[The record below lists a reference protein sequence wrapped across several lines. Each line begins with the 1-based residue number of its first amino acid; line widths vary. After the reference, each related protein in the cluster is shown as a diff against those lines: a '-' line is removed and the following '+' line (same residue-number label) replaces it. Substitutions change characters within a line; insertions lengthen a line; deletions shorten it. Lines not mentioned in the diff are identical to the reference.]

1 LLETIIPQNLHFNG
15 FEVSHRFPGVGEKIM
30 VLNARKIFQ
39 KIHRQQ
45 LILLAIEDITE
56 HRHAQQ
62 VIAEREAWLRN
73 MADNAPVMIW
83 VVDADKRVTFFNK
96 TWLEYTG
103 QKPETETGIG
113 WTQAIH
119 PDDRNVFL
127 KQYDAF
133 FNQKKPFRLEFRL
146 LNYEG
151 EYRWILNNGK
161 PNFNKDETF
170 RGYIVSCTEI
180 HDKKL
185 MQQEL
190 EKHVQERTDDLQ
202 QMNRELE
209 RSNNELQQF
218 AYVASHDLQEP
229 LRKIMTF
236 SDRLQQHFGNA
247 LSEKGNGYVEK
258 IIDSSKRM
266 TRLID
271 DLLNFSKITRQT
283 EPFKRTNLNTIV
295 KNVLGDF
302 DEIMKDKKAKVEYKE
317 LPVIQAIPVQM
328 EQLFHN
334 LISNGLKFSGKA
346 KQPLITITARPLDK
360 KHIDR
365 FPQLNVDTDYYEI
378 IVKDNG
384 IGFDEEYA
392 DQIFVIFQRLNDK
405 QEFPGTGIG
414 LALCRKIVNNHN
426 GEIFAQSK
434 EGKGAAFHVV
444 LPANQ

>member
-1 LLETIIPQNLHFNG
+1 ML
-15 FEVSHRFPGVGEKIM
+15 V
-30 VLNARKIFQ
+30 NARKIIQ

-56 HRHAQQ
+56 HKQAQQ
-62 VIAEREAWLRN
+62 VLQEREAWIRH

-83 VVDADKRVTFFNK
+83 VADEDKRVTFLNK
-96 TWLEYTG
+96 TWLQYTG
-103 QKPETETGIG
+103 RKPELEMGMGWMDGIY
-113 WTQAIH
+113 
-119 PDDRNVFL
+119 PDDRAVFL
-127 KQYDAF
+127 QQYNAH
-133 FNQKKPFRLEFRL
+133 FNERKPFSLEFRL
-146 LNYEG
+146 LNNEG

-161 PNFNKDETF
+161 PNFNSDGTF
-170 RGYIVSCTEI
+170 SGYIVSCTEI

-190 EKHVQERTDDLQ
+190 EKRVQERTHDLQ
-202 QMNRELE
+202 QSNRELE
-209 RSNNELQQF
+209 RSNSELQQF

-236 SDRLQQHFGNA
+236 SDRLQQHFGA
-247 LSEKGNGYVEK
+247 GLPEKGNGYVEK

-271 DLLNFSKITRQT
+271 DLLNFSKITRQS
-283 EPFKRTNLNTIV
+283 EPFKRTDLNTIV

-302 DEIMKDKKAKVEYKE
+302 EEIMKEKKAKVEYEK

-334 LISNGLKFSGKA
+334 LISNGLKFSSKA
-346 KQPLITITARPLDK
+346 KQPLITITARPFDK
-360 KHIDR
+360 SQISR
-365 FPQLNVDTDYYEI
+365 FPRLNANTDYQEI
-378 IVKDNG
+378 IVQDNG
-384 IGFDEEYA
+384 IGFSAEYA
-392 DQIFVIFQRLNDK
+392 DQIFIIFQRLNDK